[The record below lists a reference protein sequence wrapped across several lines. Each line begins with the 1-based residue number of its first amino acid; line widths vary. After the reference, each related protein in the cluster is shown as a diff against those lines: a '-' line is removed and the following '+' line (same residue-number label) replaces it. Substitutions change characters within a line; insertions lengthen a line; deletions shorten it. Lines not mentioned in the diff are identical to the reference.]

1 MEHAVGWR
9 WFAAWGLAGGLVFF
23 ALLTGLSIGFL
34 VVPFALLALWFV
46 VRNRAGWPEIL
57 GALVGAGGVCL
68 AVAARSWDYNPC
80 SDKPVR
86 LPAGT
91 TSYSCGGMDPI
102 PWLIAG
108 IVLTVAGLAAYTLA
122 RRFGPRQIRL
132 GKPLS
137 TGEQVFLVIVLLYA
151 ILSLTVLLGV
161 GTSSSGSGSGSI
173 EVEAPRTVSEP

>member
-1 MEHAVGWR
+1 MERAVGWR

-23 ALLTGLSIGFL
+23 ALLTGLSIGFFVL
-34 VVPFALLALWFV
+34 PFALLALWFV
-46 VRNRAGWPEIL
+46 VRNGAGWPEIL
-57 GALVGAGGVCL
+57 GVLVGAGGVCL

-80 SDKPVR
+80 SDEPVR

-102 PWLIAG
+102 PWLITGIVLLVAG
-108 IVLTVAGLAAYTLA
+108 IVAYMTA
-122 RRFGPRQIRL
+122 RRLGPPRIRV

-137 TGEQVFLVIVLLYA
+137 TGQQAFLAVLLLFA

-161 GTSSSGSGSGSI
+161 GTGSSGSGSI
-173 EVEAPRTVSEP
+173 EIEAPPTVSGP

>member
-1 MEHAVGWR
+1 MKHAVGWR

-34 VVPFALLALWFV
+34 VLPFALLAVWFV
-46 VRNRAGWPEIL
+46 ARNGAGWPELL

-68 AVAARSWDYNPC
+68 AVAVRSWDYNPC
-80 SDKPVR
+80 SDEPVR

-102 PWLIAG
+102 PWLVTG
-108 IVLTVAGLAAYTLA
+108 IVLVVAGPVAYALA
-122 RRFGPRQIRL
+122 RRFGPPRLRL

-137 TGEQVFLVIVLLYA
+137 TGEQVFLAVVLLYA
-151 ILSLTVLLGV
+151 ILAFTTLLGV
-161 GTSSSGSGSGSI
+161 GTSSSGSGGGSVEI
-173 EVEAPRTVSEP
+173 EAPRTPSEP